1 MNKTTRLP
9 MLLGALLIC
18 LLCVSPDGTTWGQRP
33 PIKIGFVTDLTGIA
47 AQAAKDMVN
56 GLTLY
61 LDEIGSQM
69 AGRKVELIVEDSQ
82 GRPDVALTKL
92 RKIVEHDRV
101 HIVAGV
107 LFGHIGYAM
116 APKVEEYRIP
126 ALFTVA
132 ASDDLTQRLKYR
144 WVIRTGWAS
153 SQPSHPFGEYAAR
166 TLGHRKVAVIA
177 SDYAFG
183 WEVVGGFQRTFEENG
198 GQVIQKLWAPLGV
211 MDLAPYIAK
220 IRRDA
225 DAVLT
230 MIAGAST
237 LQFFKQYEEAGLK
250 AKLPLI
256 AGGPA
261 VDESMLPSMGD
272 EALGT
277 ISPLIYSGA
286 LDTPTNRRFVQEYRK
301 RFGKVPSYFAETN
314 YTSGRWINEAVKSL
328 GGNVEDRE
336 ALLAVL
342 RKVEIADAP
351 RGPVK
356 LDAQGN
362 PIQNVYFRKIERNK
376 DGELQ
381 NTVIVTIPA
390 VSQFWKYSPDAFLR
404 QPVYSRDVPP
414 CRYC

>member
-1 MNKTTRLP
+1 MSANRFSIV
-9 MLLGALLIC
+9 LGALLV
-18 LLCVSPDGTTWGQRP
+18 LLLAGIGVAPAQPG
-33 PIKIGFVTDLTGIA
+33 PIRIGFVTDLTGPA

-166 TLGHRKVAVIA
+166 TLGYRKVAVVA

-211 MDLAPYIAK
+211 MDLSPYIAK

-237 LQFFKQYEEAGLK
+237 LQFLKQYEEAGLK
-250 AKLPLI
+250 ARIPLI
-256 AGGPA
+256 GGGPA
-261 VDESMLPSMGD
+261 VDEALLPSMGD
-272 EALGT
+272 EALGVVT
-277 ISPLIYSGA
+277 PLIYSGA
-286 LDTPTNRRFVQEYRK
+286 LETPANRRFVKEYRA
-301 RFGKVPSYFAETN
+301 RFGKVPSYFSETN
-314 YTSGRWINEAVKSL
+314 YTSGRWINEAVKAL

-336 ALLAVL
+336 KLLAAL

-351 RGPVK
+351 RGPVR
-356 LDAQGN
+356 LDTYGN
-362 PIQNVYFRKIERNK
+362 PIQNVYFRKVERNRE
-376 DGELQ
+376 GELQ

-390 VSQFWKYSPDAFLR
+390 VS
-404 QPVYSRDVPP
+404 
-414 CRYC
+414 

>member
-1 MNKTTRLP
+1 MSRPRSCVIAAVLVAIP
-9 MLLGALLIC
+9 LAAL
-18 LLCVSPDGTTWGQRP
+18 VAPTPAQQG
-33 PIKIGFVTDLTGIA
+33 PIRIGFMTDLTGPA

-56 GLTLY
+56 GITLY
-61 LDEIGSQM
+61 LDEIRSQM

-116 APKVEEYRIP
+116 APKVEEYKIP
-126 ALFTVA
+126 ALFTVTA
-132 ASDDLTQRLKYR
+132 ADDLTQRLKYR

-166 TLGHRKVAVIA
+166 TLGYKKVAVIA

-183 WEVVGGFQRTFEENG
+183 WEVVGGFQRTLEENG
-198 GQVIQKLWAPLGV
+198 GQIIQKLWAPLGV

-230 MIAGAST
+230 MVAGAST
-237 LQFFKQYEEAGLK
+237 IQFMKQYDEAGLRGK
-250 AKLPLI
+250 IPLI

-261 VDESMLPSMGD
+261 VDEALLPSMGD
-272 EALGT
+272 EPIGV

-286 LDTPTNRRFVQEYRK
+286 LDTPANRRFAKDYRA

-314 YTSGRWINEAVKSL
+314 YTSGRWINEAVRTLS
-328 GGNVEDRE
+328 GQVEDRE
-336 ALLAVL
+336 KLLAAL
-342 RKVEIADAP
+342 RRVEIPDAP
-351 RGPVK
+351 RGPIK
-356 LDAQGN
+356 LDGYGN
-362 PIQNVYFRKIERNK
+362 PIQNVYFRKVERNRE
-376 DGELQ
+376 GELQ

-390 VSQFWKYSPDAFLR
+390 VSQFWKYNPEEFLR
-404 QPVYSRDVPP
+404 LPVYSRDVPP
-414 CRYC
+414 CQHC

>member
-1 MNKTTRLP
+1 MRPHRLSVVMP
-9 MLLGALLIC
+9 LLVALL
-18 LLCVSPDGTTWGQRP
+18 LTVFSGPSAQQG
-33 PIKIGFVTDLTGIA
+33 PIRIGFVTDLTGPA

-56 GLTLY
+56 GITLY

-82 GRPDVALTKL
+82 GRPDAALTKL

-116 APKVEEYRIP
+116 APKVEDYKLP
-126 ALFTVA
+126 ALFTVTA
-132 ASDDLTQRLKYR
+132 ADDLTQRLKYR

-153 SQPSHPFGEYAAR
+153 SQPSHPFGEYAAK
-166 TLGHRKVAVIA
+166 TLGYKKVAVIA

-220 IRRDA
+220 LRRDA
-225 DAVLT
+225 DAVFT

-237 LQFFKQYEEAGLK
+237 IQFMKQYDEAGLRGK
-250 AKLPLI
+250 IPLI
-256 AGGPA
+256 GGGPA
-261 VDESMLPSMGD
+261 VDEALLPSMGD
-272 EALGT
+272 EAIGVV
-277 ISPLIYSGA
+277 SPLIYSGA
-286 LDTPTNRRFVQEYRK
+286 LDTPANRRFAKDYRA

-314 YTSGRWINEAVKSL
+314 YTSGRWINEAVRAL
-328 GGNVEDRE
+328 AGNVEDRE
-336 ALLAVL
+336 KLLAAL
-342 RKVEIADAP
+342 RRVEISDAP
-351 RGPVK
+351 RGPIK
-356 LDAQGN
+356 LDAYGN
-362 PIQNVYFRKIERNK
+362 PIQNVYFRRVERNRE
-376 DGELQ
+376 GELQ

-390 VSQFWKYSPDAFLR
+390 VSQFWKYNPEEFLR

-414 CRYC
+414 CRHC

>member
-1 MNKTTRLP
+1 MSANRFSIV
-9 MLLGALLIC
+9 LGALLV
-18 LLCVSPDGTTWGQRP
+18 LLLAGIGVAPAQPG
-33 PIKIGFVTDLTGIA
+33 PIRIGFVTDLTGPA

-101 HIVAGV
+101 HMVAGV

-166 TLGHRKVAVIA
+166 TLGYRKVAVVA

-211 MDLAPYIAK
+211 MDLSPYIAK

-237 LQFFKQYEEAGLK
+237 LQFLKQYEEAGLK
-250 AKLPLI
+250 ARIPLI
-256 AGGPA
+256 GGGPA
-261 VDESMLPSMGD
+261 VDEALLPSMGD
-272 EALGT
+272 EALGVVT
-277 ISPLIYSGA
+277 PLIYSGA
-286 LDTPTNRRFVQEYRK
+286 LETPANRRFVKEYRA
-301 RFGKVPSYFAETN
+301 RFGKVPSYFSETN
-314 YTSGRWINEAVKSL
+314 YTSGRWINEAVKAL

-336 ALLAVL
+336 KLLAAL

-351 RGPVK
+351 RGPVR
-356 LDAQGN
+356 LDTYGN
-362 PIQNVYFRKIERNK
+362 PIQNVYFRKVERNRE
-376 DGELQ
+376 GELQ

-390 VSQFWKYSPDAFLR
+390 VSQFWKYSPDDFLR

>member
-1 MNKTTRLP
+1 MAMSRRRLSAIAAALV
-9 MLLGALLIC
+9 MSLLVAPVAITPAQQG
-18 LLCVSPDGTTWGQRP
+18 
-33 PIKIGFVTDLTGIA
+33 PIRIGFVTDLTGPA

-61 LDEIGSQM
+61 LDEIGAQM
-69 AGRKVELIVEDSQ
+69 AGRKIELIVEDSA

-92 RKIVEHDRV
+92 RKIVEHDHV
-101 HIVAGV
+101 HLVAGV

-126 ALFTVA
+126 ALFTVTA
-132 ASDDLTQRLKYR
+132 ADDLTQRLKYR

-153 SQPSHPFGEYAAR
+153 SQPSHPFGEYAAK
-166 TLGHRKVAVIA
+166 TLGYKKVAVIA

-198 GQVIQKLWAPLGV
+198 GQVIQKLWAPLGA
-211 MDLAPYIAK
+211 MDLAPFIAK
-220 IRRDA
+220 LRRDA
-225 DAVLT
+225 DAVMT

-237 LQFFKQYEEAGLK
+237 IQFMKQYEEAGLK
-250 AKLPLI
+250 GKLPLI

-261 VDESMLPSMGD
+261 VDEALLPSMGD
-272 EALGT
+272 EALGV

-286 LDTPTNRRFVQEYRK
+286 LDTPANRRFAKDYRA
-301 RFGKVPSYFAETN
+301 RFGKMPSYFAETN

-336 ALLAVL
+336 KLLAAL
-342 RKVEIADAP
+342 RRVEIPDAP
-351 RGPVK
+351 RGPIK
-356 LDAQGN
+356 LDAYGN
-362 PIQNVYFRKIERNK
+362 PIQNVYFRKIERNRE
-376 DGELQ
+376 GELQ

-390 VSQFWKYSPDAFLR
+390 VSQFWKYNPEEFLR